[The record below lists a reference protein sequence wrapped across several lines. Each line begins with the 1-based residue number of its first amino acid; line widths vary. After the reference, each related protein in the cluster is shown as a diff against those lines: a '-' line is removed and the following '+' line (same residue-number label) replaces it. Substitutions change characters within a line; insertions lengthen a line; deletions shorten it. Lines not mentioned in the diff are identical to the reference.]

1 LSNLAAGTY
10 SVTVTDFYGCTATT
24 SVSVANGTGGAP
36 STPTAIDGP
45 YGVCRNSSGNVFTTP
60 AVAGATSYQ
69 WTLPTGATGSS
80 TTNTITLSFS
90 STYNTGSLSVR
101 AVGACGTSAA
111 FSRSV
116 FANTAVPASPTSITG
131 PTSNVCAGSTQ
142 TFTCTAVTAA
152 TSYTWTAPT
161 NASIVSGQGT
171 QTVTV
176 SFASNFGASGSL
188 SVRAVNCFGQSTA
201 RTLTVYSIPGTPSAI
216 SGSATNICSGMV
228 FTYAISA
235 VPGATSYLWTAP
247 ANTTISSGQGTNSI
261 SLTIGSAFT
270 GGQLAVRAVSNCGQ
284 SAQRTFS
291 LSKNP
296 SAPAAIVGQISNLCG
311 GGQFSYS
318 IAPVTGA
325 TSYVWTVPT
334 GCSIA
339 TNNGTSIVMN
349 VPSTF
354 TTGTLSVRAYNAC
367 GGSSLR
373 SASLTRLP
381 ATPASITGAAS
392 VCPNQ
397 TGVVFTTPAV
407 SGVTH
412 TWSVPN
418 SVSIAAGQGTT
429 SVTCNWGS
437 SAGSVSLRNVN
448 ACGQS
453 ASFSKSVALATC
465 IEDNGSET
473 LRSPE
478 LEAYPNPSTGSFM
491 IRGNEAGVYYVM
503 NSLGQVVEQV
513 TMNAS
518 NNFNH
523 EITGLSAGVY
533 FITGNVNGTT
543 ITERVV
549 VTGN

>member
-1 LSNLAAGTY
+1 L
-10 SVTVTDFYGCTATT
+10 
-24 SVSVANGTGGAP
+24 
-36 STPTAIDGP
+36 
-45 YGVCRNSSGNVFTTP
+45 
-60 AVAGATSYQ
+60 
-69 WTLPTGATGSS
+69 
-80 TTNTITLSFS
+80 
-90 STYNTGSLSVR
+90 
-101 AVGACGTSAA
+101 
-111 FSRSV
+111 
-116 FANTAVPASPTSITG
+116 
-131 PTSNVCAGSTQ
+131 
-142 TFTCTAVTAA
+142 
-152 TSYTWTAPT
+152 
-161 NASIVSGQGT
+161 
-171 QTVTV
+171 
-176 SFASNFGASGSL
+176 
-188 SVRAVNCFGQSTA
+188 
-201 RTLTVYSIPGTPSAI
+201 
-216 SGSATNICSGMV
+216 
-228 FTYAISA
+228 TYAIAA
-235 VPGATSYLWTAP
+235 VPGATSYLWTSP

-261 SLTIGSAFT
+261 SLTIGAGFT
-270 GGQLAVRAVSNCGQ
+270 GGQVTVRAVSNCGQ

-296 SAPAAIVGQISNLCG
+296 TAPTAIVGQISNLCG
-311 GGQFSYS
+311 GGQFTYS
-318 IAPVTGA
+318 VAAVSGA
-325 TSYVWTVPT
+325 TSYVWTAPT
-334 GCSIA
+334 GCTIV

-349 VPSTF
+349 IPSTF

-381 ATPASITGAAS
+381 ATPASITGPAS

-397 TGVVFTTPAV
+397 IGVAFTTPAV
-407 SGVTH
+407 TGVTQ
-412 TWSVPN
+412 TWTVPTGA
-418 SVSIAAGQGTT
+418 SITAGQGTT
-429 SVTCNWGS
+429 SLTCNWGAA
-437 SAGSVSLRNVN
+437 AGSVTVRSVN

-453 ASFSKSVALATC
+453 AARSKSIAIATC
-465 IEDNGSET
+465 IQDEGGSL
-473 LRSPE
+473 LRNPE